1 MKSTSNQK
9 TTNKN
14 LICIISVMLDIV
26 AQLKDKESEIICY
39 IIKMPKIEQKRM
51 LESLFF
57 GILYYIVNHYF
68 HETHILK

>member
-1 MKSTSNQK
+1 
-9 TTNKN
+9 
-14 LICIISVMLDIV
+14 MLDIV